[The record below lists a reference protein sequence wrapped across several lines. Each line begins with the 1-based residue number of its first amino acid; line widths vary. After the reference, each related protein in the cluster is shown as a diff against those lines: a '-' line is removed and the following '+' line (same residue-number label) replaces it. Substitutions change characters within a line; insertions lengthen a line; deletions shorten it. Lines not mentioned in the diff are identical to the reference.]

1 MGVRRGRGGVFR
13 RLGRVTLVVAL
24 TALIL
29 EAVTRIYFAHEIG
42 ERLYFYGT
50 PWHRNAQAPSKW
62 VNDPWADSVQNH
74 QNQVGDYRP
83 YEPGTT
89 GYSKYFP
96 GEKKWTES
104 PDRSERYTVRINNHG
119 FRGADFATEKEPGT
133 IRILTLGASSTFG
146 YHDRDDETYPF
157 LLGRE
162 LAKTAPSG
170 TRVEVINFA
179 IPHAT
184 SDNIVAMFLA
194 EGLELHPD
202 VVTFYEGA
210 NDSVEY
216 EPRST
221 SLTMQFRNTLARYSL
236 LVAFIDSIVPVSE
249 SMDSDWWW
257 SDDLAK
263 LRSRKFLANLDRL
276 NEACRSHGALLV
288 VATQQLKSSLVPED
302 QIRGVTYEDEVA
314 LVRKKFAQNE
324 LQAGRGEVSG
334 LVFKLRTKAQQEEGA
349 RVAAMWA
356 PARVLLMHS
365 RLMHDLRDWAARS
378 NVPLVDVIHELD
390 PRRDLMVNW
399 VHLKAEANAIV
410 ANAFAEVIRS
420 RLAGPPTNGVESPQE
435 SNAAGTE
442 AVGRPK
448 PDPPS

>member
-1 MGVRRGRGGVFR
+1 MVERRARRGLFR
-13 RLGRVTLVVAL
+13 RLGRVALVMLL
-24 TALIL
+24 TAVIL
-29 EAVTRIYFAHEIG
+29 EAVTRVYFAHEIG
-42 ERLYFYGT
+42 ERLYYYGT
-50 PWHRNAQAPSKW
+50 PWHRNEQAPSKW
-62 VNDPWADSVQNH
+62 ATDPWADSVQNH

-96 GEKKWTES
+96 GEQKWTQS
-104 PDRSERYTVRINNHG
+104 PDRAQRYTVRINNHG
-119 FRGADFATEKEPGT
+119 FRGEDFATEKAPGT

-157 LLGRE
+157 LLGRD
-162 LAKTAPSG
+162 LAQAAPPG
-170 TRVEVINFA
+170 TRFEVINFA

-184 SDNIVAMFLA
+184 SDNILAMFLA

-202 VVTFYEGA
+202 FVTFYEGA

-221 SLTMQFRNTLARYSL
+221 SVMMSLRNTLARYSL

-276 NEACRSHGALLV
+276 AAACRSHGATLV
-288 VATQQLKSSLVPED
+288 VATQQLKSSLVPDD
-302 QIRGVTYEDEVA
+302 QIRGVTYDDEVA
-314 LVRKKFAQNE
+314 LVRQKLARNE
-324 LQAGRGEVSG
+324 LEAGRGEVSG
-334 LVFKLRTKAQQEEGA
+334 LVFKLRTNAQQEEGA

-365 RLMHDLRDWAARS
+365 RLMEDLRGWAAR
-378 NVPLVDVIHELD
+378 NDIALVDVIHELD
-390 PRRDLMVNW
+390 QRRDLMVNW

-410 ANAFAEVIRS
+410 ARAFAQAIRV
-420 RLAGPPTNGVESPQE
+420 RLGESPANGAETPQE
-435 SNAAGTE
+435 QTAT
-442 AVGRPK
+442 RR
-448 PDPPS
+448 